1 MEIIGYWK
9 IIRKRLWLVVLLLL
23 IGAASAVYYNRQVV
37 PQYSTT
43 TTLFLNPGVSSPL
56 LPYNVMTRS
65 VQSLA
70 NTYIEFMRTRSF
82 TRMVADEAGLAIPHG
97 VIAGSLSTQYVPDT
111 QFFRITVTHYDPQI
125 AQVIANASARVL
137 IAENVARQQAVQ
149 EQITAQQ
156 NLNPQ
161 LKLLTELRDSLQQEL
176 AMYENRINT
185 TQSQISDLELR
196 ASSEWNNQR
205 LASLRQQLLSLQS
218 SRANVLSSLTQAQS
232 SLVASNPDITS
243 MNMDTA
249 VVVDEA
255 PLPLEPLPLQ
265 TMQRTLMILAVA
277 LAISVGLAVLLEY
290 VDYTVKTPEEL
301 DAVYGVPALGVLG
314 ISQHKAGK
322 GHGKAQLIMLS
333 DPFAPIAEAFRSLR
347 TSIGFSALTT
357 PIRSLIVTS
366 AGPGEGKTFVA
377 ANLAVTLAQSGK
389 RVVLV
394 DTDLRK
400 PQQHHLFDLK
410 REPGLTNLML
420 DPQAELVD
428 FLQDTAISNLQVI
441 TSGTLPPNPA
451 DLLGS
456 PRAVYIM
463 EQLENYADIVIYD
476 SPPAATVT
484 DAAILAQHV
493 NAVLQVVQAGKTRV
507 DLLLRCKAVLE
518 QVGARVVGP
527 VLNRV
532 GGRDLGYYA
541 YYYIYSYYGKHA
553 RDGKNGQ
560 HRQNGQSGQNESHGH
575 IPVPQHRLRRLP
587 PRDQHPEAAVSLPDG
602 PERPEG

>member
-9 IIRKRLWLVVLLLL
+9 IVRKRLWLIVLLLL
-23 IGAASAVYYNRQVV
+23 IGGAGAVYYNRQVV
-37 PQYSTT
+37 PQYRTT

-56 LPYNVMTRS
+56 LPYQSSRT

-70 NTYIEFMRTRSF
+70 NTYIEFMRTRTF
-82 TRMVADEAGLAIPHG
+82 ARMVADEAGLAIPAQT
-97 VIAGSLSTQYVPDT
+97 VLSALATQYVADT
-111 QFFRITVTHYDPQI
+111 QFFRITAIHHDPQI
-125 AQVIANASARVL
+125 AQLIANASARVL

-156 NLNPQ
+156 NLNPELQ
-161 LKLLTELRDSLQQEL
+161 LLSDLRTSLQQEL

-196 ASSEWNNQR
+196 AQSDWNNQR

-265 TMQRTLMILAVA
+265 TLQRMLMMLAVA
-277 LAISVGLAVLLEY
+277 LAIGVGLAVLLEY

-301 DAVYGVPALGVLG
+301 DAVYGAAALGVLG
-314 ISQHKAGK
+314 VAGHKAGK
-322 GHGKAQLIMLS
+322 ARSKAQLIMLS

-357 PIRSLIVTS
+357 PIRSLIITS

-400 PQQHHLFDLK
+400 PQQHHMFDLE

-428 FLQDTAISNLQVI
+428 FLQDTAISNLQVL

-456 PRAVYIM
+456 PRAVQVM
-463 EQLENYADIVIYD
+463 EQLEDYADIVIYD

-484 DAAILAQHV
+484 DAAIVAQHV

-541 YYYIYSYYGKHA
+541 YYYTYSYYGKQ
-553 RDGKNGQ
+553 GQNGQNGQ
-560 HRQNGQSGQNESHGH
+560 HRQNGQNGQNEQNGH
-575 IPVPQHRLRRLP
+575 TPVPQRRLRRLP
-587 PRDQHPEAAVSLPDG
+587 PRDQPAEPAVPPYDR
-602 PERPEG
+602 PERPEA

>member
-1 MEIIGYWK
+1 MEIISYWK
-9 IIRKRLWLVVLLLL
+9 IVRKRLWLIALWLL
-23 IGAASAVYYNRQVV
+23 IGGAGAVYYNHQVV
-37 PQYSTT
+37 PQYRTT
-43 TTLFLNPGVSSPL
+43 TTLFLNPGVASPL
-56 LPYNVMTRS
+56 LPYQLTRS

-70 NTYIEFMRTRSF
+70 NTYVEFMRTRTF
-82 TRMVADEAGLAIPHG
+82 ARLVADEAGMALPAETILG
-97 VIAGSLSTQYVPDT
+97 ALTTQYVVDT
-111 QFFRITVTHYDPQI
+111 QFFRITATHPDPQV
-125 AQVIANASARVL
+125 AQIIANASARVL

-149 EQITAQQ
+149 EQISAQQ

-161 LKLLTELRDSLQQEL
+161 LKLLLELRDSLQQEL

-185 TQSQISDLELR
+185 VQSQISDLELR
-196 ASSEWNNQR
+196 AQSEWNNQR

-232 SLVASNPDITS
+232 SLVSSNPDVTS

-255 PLPLEPLPLQ
+255 PLPLAPLPSRTL
-265 TMQRTLMILAVA
+265 QRTLMILVVA
-277 LAISVGLAVLLEY
+277 LAIGVGLAVFLEY
-290 VDYTVKTPEEL
+290 LDYTVKTPEEL
-301 DAVYGVPALGVLG
+301 DAVYGAPALGVLG
-314 ISQHKAGK
+314 IVRPKAGK
-322 GHGKAQLIMLS
+322 ARGKAQLIMMS

-389 RVVLV
+389 QVVLV

-400 PQQHHLFDLK
+400 PQQHHVFDLE

-420 DPQAELVD
+420 DPQAELLD
-428 FLQDTAISNLQVI
+428 FLHDTEVNNLQVL
-441 TSGTLPPNPA
+441 TAGTLPPNPA

-456 PRAVYIM
+456 PRAVQVM

-541 YYYIYSYYGKHA
+541 YYYTYSYYGKNG
-553 RDGKNGQ
+553 RNGQKNGHKPAPK
-560 HRQNGQSGQNESHGH
+560 HRQ
-575 IPVPQHRLRRLP
+575 RRLLP
-587 PRDQHPEAAVSLPDG
+587 QDQHTEPAVPPQDRPEA
-602 PERPEG
+602 